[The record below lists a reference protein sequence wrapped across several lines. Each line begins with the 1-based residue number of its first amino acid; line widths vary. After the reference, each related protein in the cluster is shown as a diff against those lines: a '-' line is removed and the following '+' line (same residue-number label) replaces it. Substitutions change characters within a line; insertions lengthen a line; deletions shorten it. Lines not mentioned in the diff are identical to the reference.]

1 MNIRNTQSGT
11 GPLKTTTSENAE
23 LEIRSRSFFV
33 FNTNCCIKAA
43 VETDGA
49 QLSSG
54 QLLEKILDNVVGLCY
69 RYEKLW
75 SHTQKGSDI
84 WRLNHAQGKAVPID
98 AETAKILQLSRHY
111 CEETAGLFDVSIAP
125 VAELWN
131 FRKAQVP
138 KPAEIAH
145 ALEIAK
151 TGHPRIMED
160 HAQLPIAESKV
171 TLGGIAKGYVAD
183 RVSEFLEDC
192 SIHDALINLGGN
204 IVVKGSAFLAET
216 PQRYWRIGIRSPKHA
231 SRRKAA
237 EERAAAI
244 ARSPHGT
251 DLRALGNHTPPNE
264 EPACILELSD
274 CSIVTSSIYERCF
287 TDEHGNIHHHI
298 VDPRTGRPSNSDLAS
313 ATVVSKRSIDGDG
326 FSTALLI
333 MGSYWAKNYAEGH
346 PDLEAVLITRD
357 GRIEATS
364 GIAKQWAAS
373 QAALK
378 ATHSSRSAGYG
389 QACGSSKFEH
399 SAIPDVNLRRRVVPC
414 CCPIDPSQRPPSAI
428 PEFTS
433 PSAAPMPFCP

>member
-1 MNIRNTQSGT
+1 MNIRNAQSGT
-11 GPLKTTTSENAE
+11 CPLETATSENAE
-23 LEIRSRSFFV
+23 LEIRSRSFFA

-43 VETDGA
+43 AETDGA

-54 QLLEKILDNVVGLCY
+54 QLLEKILDNAVGLCY

-111 CEETAGLFDVSIAP
+111 CEETAGLFDVSMAP

-171 TLGGIAKGYVAD
+171 SLGGIAKGYVAD

-216 PQRYWRIGIRSPKHA
+216 SQRYWRIGIRSPKHA
-231 SRRKAA
+231 SQRKAA
-237 EERAAAI
+237 EEHAAAI

-251 DLRALGNHTPPNE
+251 DLRALRNCTRTNE
-264 EPACILELSD
+264 EPACILELND
-274 CSIVTSSIYERCF
+274 RSIVTSSIYERCF

-346 PDLEAVLITRD
+346 PNLEAVLITRN
-357 GRIEATS
+357 GQIEATS
-364 GIAKQWAAS
+364 GIREAMGCRRPRRKSHTLLKVRDMGKHADRANSNIALFQMSTCGAAS
-373 QAALK
+373 F
-378 ATHSSRSAGYG
+378 H
-389 QACGSSKFEH
+389 
-399 SAIPDVNLRRRVVPC
+399 V
-414 CCPIDPSQRPPSAI
+414 
-428 PEFTS
+428 
-433 PSAAPMPFCP
+433 AAP

>member
-1 MNIRNTQSGT
+1 MNTRNAQPETS
-11 GPLKTTTSENAE
+11 PLKAAPSKNTE
-23 LEIRSRSFFV
+23 LEIRSRSFFA

-43 VETDGA
+43 VETGGMHP
-49 QLSSG
+49 SSG
-54 QLLEKILDNVVGLCY
+54 QLLEKILDNAVGLCY

-75 SHTQKGSDI
+75 SHTREGSDI
-84 WRLNHAQGKAVPID
+84 WRLNHAHGEAVPID
-98 AETAKILQLSRHY
+98 TETAKILQLSRHY
-111 CEETAGLFDVSIAP
+111 REETAGLFDVSMAP

-171 TLGGIAKGYVAD
+171 SLGGIAKGYVAD

-192 SIHDALINLGGN
+192 SIHDVLINLGGN
-204 IVVKGSAFLAET
+204 IVVKGRAFLAET

-237 EERAAAI
+237 EERAATI

-251 DLRALGNHTPPNE
+251 DLRALRNCAPLKE

-274 CSIVTSSIYERCF
+274 CSVVTSSIYERCF
-287 TDEHGNIHHHI
+287 TDEYGNIHHHI
-298 VDPRTGRPSNSDLAS
+298 VDPRTGHPSNSDLAS

-333 MGSYWAKNYAEGH
+333 MGSHWAKNYAEGH
-346 PDLEAVLITRD
+346 PDLEAVFITRD
-357 GRIEATS
+357 GRIETTS
-364 GIAKQWAAS
+364 GIREAMGCVAGGAES
-373 QAALK
+373 HAL
-378 ATHSSRSAGYG
+378 
-389 QACGSSKFEH
+389 F
-399 SAIPDVNLRRRVVPC
+399 
-414 CCPIDPSQRPPSAI
+414 
-428 PEFTS
+428 
-433 PSAAPMPFCP
+433 

>member
-1 MNIRNTQSGT
+1 MNIRNAQSGT
-11 GPLKTTTSENAE
+11 GPLKTTTSKNAE
-23 LEIRSRSFFV
+23 LEIRSRSFFA

-54 QLLEKILDNVVGLCY
+54 QLLEKILDNAVGLCY

-151 TGHPRIMED
+151 NGHPRIMED

-237 EERAAAI
+237 EERATAI

-251 DLRALGNHTPPNE
+251 DLRALGNRTPPNE

-298 VDPRTGRPSNSDLAS
+298 VDPRTGCPSNSDLAS
-313 ATVVSKRSIDGDG
+313 ATVISKRSIDGDG

-346 PDLEAVLITRD
+346 PDLEAVFITRD

-364 GIAKQWAAS
+364 GIREAMGCVAGGAES
-373 QAALK
+373 HAL
-378 ATHSSRSAGYG
+378 
-389 QACGSSKFEH
+389 F
-399 SAIPDVNLRRRVVPC
+399 
-414 CCPIDPSQRPPSAI
+414 
-428 PEFTS
+428 
-433 PSAAPMPFCP
+433 

>member
-1 MNIRNTQSGT
+1 M
-11 GPLKTTTSENAE
+11 
-23 LEIRSRSFFV
+23 
-33 FNTNCCIKAA
+33 
-43 VETDGA
+43 
-49 QLSSG
+49 
-54 QLLEKILDNVVGLCY
+54 
-69 RYEKLW
+69 
-75 SHTQKGSDI
+75 
-84 WRLNHAQGKAVPID
+84 PID

-111 CEETAGLFDVSIAP
+111 CEETAGLFDVSMAP

-151 TGHPRIMED
+151 TGHLRIMED

-231 SRRKAA
+231 SQRKAA

-251 DLRALGNHTPPNE
+251 DLRALRNCTPFNE
-264 EPACILELSD
+264 EPACTLELSD
-274 CSIVTSSIYERCF
+274 CSVVTSSIYERCF
-287 TDEHGNIHHHI
+287 TDEYGNIHHHI

-313 ATVVSKRSIDGDG
+313 ATVVSKQSIDGDG

-333 MGSYWAKNYAEGH
+333 MGSYWAKKYTEGH
-346 PDLEAVLITRD
+346 PDLEAVFITRD

-364 GIAKQWAAS
+364 GIREAM
-373 QAALK
+373 
-378 ATHSSRSAGYG
+378 G
-389 QACGSSKFEH
+389 C
-399 SAIPDVNLRRRVVPC
+399 RRPR
-414 CCPIDPSQRPPSAI
+414 
-428 PEFTS
+428 
-433 PSAAPMPFCP
+433 

>member
-1 MNIRNTQSGT
+1 M
-11 GPLKTTTSENAE
+11 
-23 LEIRSRSFFV
+23 
-33 FNTNCCIKAA
+33 
-43 VETDGA
+43 
-49 QLSSG
+49 
-54 QLLEKILDNVVGLCY
+54 
-69 RYEKLW
+69 
-75 SHTQKGSDI
+75 
-84 WRLNHAQGKAVPID
+84 PID

-111 CEETAGLFDVSIAP
+111 REETAGLFDVSMAP

-171 TLGGIAKGYVAD
+171 SLGGIAKGYVAD

-204 IVVKGSAFLAET
+204 IVVKGHAFLAET
-216 PQRYWRIGIRSPKHA
+216 SQRYWRIGIRSPKHA

-251 DLRALGNHTPPNE
+251 DLRALRNCTPFNE

-274 CSIVTSSIYERCF
+274 CSVVTSSIYERCF
-287 TDEHGNIHHHI
+287 TDKCGNIHHHI

-346 PDLEAVLITRD
+346 PNLEAVLITRN
-357 GRIEATS
+357 GQIEATS
-364 GIAKQWAAS
+364 GIREAM
-373 QAALK
+373 
-378 ATHSSRSAGYG
+378 G
-389 QACGSSKFEH
+389 C
-399 SAIPDVNLRRRVVPC
+399 RRPR
-414 CCPIDPSQRPPSAI
+414 
-428 PEFTS
+428 
-433 PSAAPMPFCP
+433 

>member
-1 MNIRNTQSGT
+1 M
-11 GPLKTTTSENAE
+11 
-23 LEIRSRSFFV
+23 
-33 FNTNCCIKAA
+33 
-43 VETDGA
+43 
-49 QLSSG
+49 
-54 QLLEKILDNVVGLCY
+54 
-69 RYEKLW
+69 
-75 SHTQKGSDI
+75 
-84 WRLNHAQGKAVPID
+84 PID

-111 CEETAGLFDVSIAP
+111 CEETAGLFDVSMAP

-171 TLGGIAKGYVAD
+171 SLGGIAKGYVAD
-183 RVSEFLEDC
+183 RVSEFLKDC

-251 DLRALGNHTPPNE
+251 DLRALRNCTPFNE
-264 EPACILELSD
+264 EPACVLELSD

-313 ATVVSKRSIDGDG
+313 ATVVSKQSIDGDG

-346 PDLEAVLITRD
+346 PDLEAVFITRD

-364 GIAKQWAAS
+364 GIREAMGYVAGGAES
-373 QAALK
+373 HAL
-378 ATHSSRSAGYG
+378 
-389 QACGSSKFEH
+389 F
-399 SAIPDVNLRRRVVPC
+399 
-414 CCPIDPSQRPPSAI
+414 
-428 PEFTS
+428 
-433 PSAAPMPFCP
+433 

>member
-1 MNIRNTQSGT
+1 MNTRNAQPETS
-11 GPLKTTTSENAE
+11 PLKAAPSKNTE
-23 LEIRSRSFFV
+23 LEIRSRSFFA

-43 VETDGA
+43 VETGGMHP
-49 QLSSG
+49 SSG
-54 QLLEKILDNVVGLCY
+54 QLLEKVLDNAVGLCY

-111 CEETAGLFDVSIAP
+111 CEETAGLFDVSMAP

-160 HAQLPIAESKV
+160 HAQLPISESKV
-171 TLGGIAKGYVAD
+171 SLGGIAKGYIAD
-183 RVSEFLEDC
+183 RVSEFLEDRNV
-192 SIHDALINLGGN
+192 HDTLINLGGN
-204 IVVKGSAFLAET
+204 IVVKGRPFLTEA
-216 PQRYWRIGIRSPKHA
+216 PQRYWRVGIRSPRHA
-231 SRRKAA
+231 SQRKAA
-237 EERAAAI
+237 EEHAAAI

-251 DLRALGNHTPPNE
+251 DLRALRNCTRTNE

-333 MGSYWAKNYAEGH
+333 MGSYWAKNYTEGH
-346 PDLEAVLITRD
+346 PNLEAVLITRN
-357 GRIEATS
+357 GQIEATS
-364 GIAKQWAAS
+364 GIREAM
-373 QAALK
+373 
-378 ATHSSRSAGYG
+378 G
-389 QACGSSKFEH
+389 C
-399 SAIPDVNLRRRVVPC
+399 RRPR
-414 CCPIDPSQRPPSAI
+414 
-428 PEFTS
+428 
-433 PSAAPMPFCP
+433 

>member
-1 MNIRNTQSGT
+1 M
-11 GPLKTTTSENAE
+11 
-23 LEIRSRSFFV
+23 
-33 FNTNCCIKAA
+33 
-43 VETDGA
+43 TDGA

-54 QLLEKILDNVVGLCY
+54 QLLEKILDNAVCLCY

-75 SHTQKGSDI
+75 SHTRKGSDI
-84 WRLNHAQGKAVPID
+84 WRLNHAQGEAVPID

-111 CEETAGLFDVSIAP
+111 REETAGLFDVSMAP

-171 TLGGIAKGYVAD
+171 SLGGIAKGYVAD
-183 RVSEFLEDC
+183 RVSKFLEDC
-192 SIHDALINLGGN
+192 SIHDVLINLGGN
-204 IVVKGSAFLAET
+204 IVVKGRAFLAET

-237 EERAAAI
+237 EERAATI

-251 DLRALGNHTPPNE
+251 DLRALRNCAPLKE

-274 CSIVTSSIYERCF
+274 CSVVTSSIYERCF
-287 TDEHGNIHHHI
+287 TDEYGNIHHHI
-298 VDPRTGRPSNSDLAS
+298 VDPRTGHPSNSDLAS

-346 PDLEAVLITRD
+346 PNLEAVLITRD

-364 GIAKQWAAS
+364 GIREAMGCV
-373 QAALK
+373 
-378 ATHSSRSAGYG
+378 AGG
-389 QACGSSKFEH
+389 AESHTLF
-399 SAIPDVNLRRRVVPC
+399 
-414 CCPIDPSQRPPSAI
+414 
-428 PEFTS
+428 
-433 PSAAPMPFCP
+433 

>member
-1 MNIRNTQSGT
+1 MNIRNAQSGT
-11 GPLKTTTSENAE
+11 GPLKTTTSENAK
-23 LEIRSRSFFV
+23 LEIRSRSFFA

-54 QLLEKILDNVVGLCY
+54 QLLEKILDNAVGLCY

-84 WRLNHAQGKAVPID
+84 WRLNHAQGKAVLID

-111 CEETAGLFDVSIAP
+111 CEETAGLFDVSMAP

-346 PDLEAVLITRD
+346 PNLEAVLITRD

-364 GIAKQWAAS
+364 GIREAMGCVAGGAES
-373 QAALK
+373 HAL
-378 ATHSSRSAGYG
+378 
-389 QACGSSKFEH
+389 F
-399 SAIPDVNLRRRVVPC
+399 
-414 CCPIDPSQRPPSAI
+414 
-428 PEFTS
+428 
-433 PSAAPMPFCP
+433 

>member
-1 MNIRNTQSGT
+1 M
-11 GPLKTTTSENAE
+11 
-23 LEIRSRSFFV
+23 
-33 FNTNCCIKAA
+33 
-43 VETDGA
+43 
-49 QLSSG
+49 
-54 QLLEKILDNVVGLCY
+54 
-69 RYEKLW
+69 
-75 SHTQKGSDI
+75 
-84 WRLNHAQGKAVPID
+84 PID

-111 CEETAGLFDVSIAP
+111 CEETAGLFDVSMAP

-171 TLGGIAKGYVAD
+171 SLGGIAKGYVAD

-204 IVVKGSAFLAET
+204 IVVKGRAFLAET
-216 PQRYWRIGIRSPKHA
+216 SQRYWRIGIRSPKHA

-251 DLRALGNHTPPNE
+251 DLRALGNRTPPNE

-274 CSIVTSSIYERCF
+274 CSVVTSSIYERCF
-287 TDEHGNIHHHI
+287 TDEYGNIHHHI

-313 ATVVSKRSIDGDG
+313 ATVVSKQSIDGDG

-333 MGSYWAKNYAEGH
+333 MGGYWAKNYAEGH
-346 PDLEAVLITRD
+346 PNLEAVLITRD

-364 GIAKQWAAS
+364 GIREAMGCV
-373 QAALK
+373 
-378 ATHSSRSAGYG
+378 AGG
-389 QACGSSKFEH
+389 AESHTLF
-399 SAIPDVNLRRRVVPC
+399 
-414 CCPIDPSQRPPSAI
+414 
-428 PEFTS
+428 
-433 PSAAPMPFCP
+433 

>member
-1 MNIRNTQSGT
+1 MNIKNAQSENS
-11 GPLKTTTSENAE
+11 PLKAVTSENAE
-23 LEIRSRSFFV
+23 FEARSRSFFA

-43 VETDGA
+43 IETDGA

-54 QLLEKILDNVVGLCY
+54 QLLEKILDNAVGLCY

-111 CEETAGLFDVSIAP
+111 CEETAGLFDVSMAP

-151 TGHPRIMED
+151 TGHLRIMED

-251 DLRALGNHTPPNE
+251 DLRALGNRTPPNE

-287 TDEHGNIHHHI
+287 TDEHGNIRHHI

-346 PDLEAVLITRD
+346 PNLEAVLITRN
-357 GRIEATS
+357 GQIEATS
-364 GIAKQWAAS
+364 GIREQWAA
-373 QAALK
+373 
-378 ATHSSRSAGYG
+378 AGR
-389 QACGSSKFEH
+389 AESHTLF
-399 SAIPDVNLRRRVVPC
+399 
-414 CCPIDPSQRPPSAI
+414 
-428 PEFTS
+428 
-433 PSAAPMPFCP
+433 

>member
-1 MNIRNTQSGT
+1 MNTRNAQPETS
-11 GPLKTTTSENAE
+11 PLKAAPSKNTE
-23 LEIRSRSFFV
+23 LEIRSRSFFA

-43 VETDGA
+43 VETGGMHP
-49 QLSSG
+49 SSG
-54 QLLEKILDNVVGLCY
+54 QLLEKVLDNAVGLCY

-111 CEETAGLFDVSIAP
+111 CEETAGLFDVSMAP

-160 HAQLPIAESKV
+160 HAQLPISESKV
-171 TLGGIAKGYVAD
+171 SLGGIAKGYIAD
-183 RVSEFLEDC
+183 RVSEFLEDRNV
-192 SIHDALINLGGN
+192 HDTLINLGGN
-204 IVVKGSAFLAET
+204 IVVKGRPFLTEA
-216 PQRYWRIGIRSPKHA
+216 PQRYWRVGIRSPKHA
-231 SRRKAA
+231 SQRKAA
-237 EERAAAI
+237 EEHAAAI

-251 DLRALGNHTPPNE
+251 DLRALRNCTRTNE

-313 ATVVSKRSIDGDG
+313 ATVISKQSIDGDG

-346 PDLEAVLITRD
+346 PDLEAVLITRN
-357 GRIEATS
+357 GQIEATS
-364 GIAKQWAAS
+364 GIREAM
-373 QAALK
+373 
-378 ATHSSRSAGYG
+378 G
-389 QACGSSKFEH
+389 C
-399 SAIPDVNLRRRVVPC
+399 RRPR
-414 CCPIDPSQRPPSAI
+414 
-428 PEFTS
+428 
-433 PSAAPMPFCP
+433 